1 MADTDTAVPASQSPQ
16 RPTRILFLCHGNASR
31 SIMAEALM
39 KRLGQGKFEAQS
51 GGSHPRGE
59 IDPLT
64 ADLLRKENFT
74 LDGLR
79 SKSWDEFED
88 GKADPFDYVF
98 TVCDTAK
105 GETCPSWPGH
115 PMQAHWPIPDPAKV
129 EGTEAEKRLAVAD
142 AYRMLRTRI
151 DIFVN
156 LPLDRLN
163 KGTIQTQLDAI
174 GASSR
179 D

>member
-1 MADTDTAVPASQSPQ
+1 MAAAVTPENKAY
-16 RPTRILFLCHGNASR
+16 RPIRVLFLCHGNASR
-31 SIMAEALM
+31 SIMAEALL
-39 KRLGQGKFEAQS
+39 KRLGQGRFEAFS

-64 ADLLRKENFT
+64 ADLLTKENYR
-74 LDGLR
+74 LDGMR
-79 SKSWDEFED
+79 SKSWNEFAD
-88 GKADPFDYVF
+88 GQAESFDYVF

-105 GETCPSWPGH
+105 GEQCPTWPGH
-115 PMQAHWPIPDPAKV
+115 PMQAHWPIPDPAGV
-129 EGTEAEKRLAVAD
+129 QGSDAGHRIAVAD

-156 LPLDRLN
+156 LPLERLGQ
-163 KGTIQTQLDAI
+163 GTIQTQLNAI
-174 GASSR
+174 RAAGK